1 MKADSNRPGSQRM
14 REELEESFFK
24 TFSLAL
30 FPLFLFFLLI
40 LDFQAFSFPL
50 GRGIYMAG
58 QE

>member
-1 MKADSNRPGSQRM
+1 M

-40 LDFQAFSFPL
+40 LEDFQAFSFPL